1 MKSLFH
7 KEKDKMHDAAILGL
21 ILIFAVLTFGLS
33 SLSLWVKQKERCDR
47 NRHGGGHW
55 IMIIVGFVRIE
66 IIAAVVNY

>member
-33 SLSLWVKQKERCDR
+33 SL
-47 NRHGGGHW
+47 
-55 IMIIVGFVRIE
+55 
-66 IIAAVVNY
+66 